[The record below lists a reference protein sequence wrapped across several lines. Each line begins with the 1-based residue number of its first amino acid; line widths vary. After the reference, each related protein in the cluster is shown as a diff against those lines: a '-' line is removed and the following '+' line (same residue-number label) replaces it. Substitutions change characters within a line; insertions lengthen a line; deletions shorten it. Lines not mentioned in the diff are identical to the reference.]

1 MAEIKSTIDLVMERT
16 KNMGLTEEEK
26 KQARIEEAQ
35 KRAKGL
41 ALALEEHRLDPK
53 DLLQTMAD
61 SDVADKDALK
71 RFTAL
76 ELVNR
81 LSLEADNQPLLDAL
95 PHLVGDRLQS
105 LIPMAKDLFAQFQA
119 NREQMNQEASGSILD
134 QLAAMGITGSALV
147 PLTESDSDF
156 TNDLNQTMAMA
167 QAQLAQIQDHM
178 RLAAGLEEE

>member
-1 MAEIKSTIDLVMERT
+1 
-16 KNMGLTEEEK
+16 
-26 KQARIEEAQ
+26 
-35 KRAKGL
+35 
-41 ALALEEHRLDPK
+41 
-53 DLLQTMAD
+53 MAD

-134 QLAAMGITGSALV
+134 QLAAMGITGSPSSPSPNPTPIL
-147 PLTESDSDF
+147 PT
-156 TNDLNQTMAMA
+156 T
-167 QAQLAQIQDHM
+167 
-178 RLAAGLEEE
+178 